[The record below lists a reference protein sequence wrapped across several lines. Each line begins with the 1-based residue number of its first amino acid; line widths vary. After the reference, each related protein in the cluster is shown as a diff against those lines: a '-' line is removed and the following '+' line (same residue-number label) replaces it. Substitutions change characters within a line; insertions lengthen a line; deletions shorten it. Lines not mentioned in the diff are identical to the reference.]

1 MFQFKLTLFLRS
13 YAIQEHINN
22 HPQNF
27 TQSVKQFYKHLKTRR
42 KLMPSLDF
50 DIEKA
55 HFKEFYENSAQLLDD
70 AKNSFTTLIHAL
82 ISQIDKLSIS
92 KIEGRVKNREECI
105 KKFNLKYRTNLES
118 ISQEYSIRDHIT
130 DLIGLRIVCLY
141 EDDIE
146 KIKNCL
152 SQHFEVIDI
161 TDKISQIEN
170 TEGSFG
176 YKGLHLDLK
185 LNQQR
190 NELPEYTTYSE
201 FRFEVQIRTIIQD
214 SWSVLDHKIKYK
226 KSIPTHLKRR
236 INTLA
241 ALFELAD
248 REFRE
253 IRLSTNEEMLK
264 AEITENELEQET
276 QESEV
281 AQATSSGRVV
291 PLNAFSFLKIARHFF
306 NSYEFESHKVDGFTQ
321 EIIKLKPGISRGK
334 LNFYLRENIAK
345 VKKYQAFFEKEN
357 PTDLLNPYTII
368 RHCLYLGDK
377 QIFDQLLNNISKEN
391 FDKWL
396 DTAEQ

>member
-1 MFQFKLTLFLRS
+1 
-13 YAIQEHINN
+13 
-22 HPQNF
+22 
-27 TQSVKQFYKHLKTRR
+27 
-42 KLMPSLDF
+42 MPSLDF
-50 DIEKA
+50 EIEKA

-82 ISQIDKLSIS
+82 TSQIDRLSIS

-105 KKFNLKYRTNLES
+105 KKFNLKYRTDLES
-118 ISQEYSIRDHIT
+118 RSQEYSIRDHIT
-130 DLIGLRIVCLY
+130 DLIGLRVVCLY

-185 LNQQR
+185 LNQRR
-190 NELPEYTTYSE
+190 NELPEYNIYSE

-226 KSIPTHLKRR
+226 KSIPTNLKRR

-276 QESEV
+276 QESAA
-281 AQATSSGRVV
+281 AQVTNSGRVV

-321 EIIKLKPGISRGK
+321 EIIKLKPDISRGK

-357 PTDLLNPYTII
+357 PSDLLNPYTII

-396 DTAEQ
+396 NTAEQ